1 MPGFDKTGPAGAGPG
16 TGLKQGRCFGAG
28 TRSTGGRGGFF
39 RRSGSG
45 ICRRTGGSG
54 AGSGRRMRGNFPAG
68 QERDVLLERKSW
80 LEEKLR
86 AIEDRLS
93 SLRS

>member
-1 MPGFDKTGPAGAGPG
+1 MPGFDQTGPAGAGPG
-16 TGLKQGRCFGAG
+16 TGLKQGRCFGFG
-28 TRSTGGRGGFF
+28 TRGTGTRGGFLRGF
-39 RRSGSG
+39 GSG
-45 ICRRTGGSG
+45 IGRRTGGVG
-54 AGSGRRMRGNFPAG
+54 RGSGRRMRGNFPAG
-68 QERDVLLERKSW
+68 QERDVLLEQKSW